1 MALGQFYL
9 SQAGL
14 NLLTRAQT
22 GAALT
27 ITRAQVG
34 EGTWAPEVNYGNI
47 TALAKPVA
55 NMTLAKMEMS
65 RGSAKITIQFTNK
78 GVGRAFQW
86 TEFALFAQDPDN
98 PAGEILYGS
107 SRAETAAEAVPIP
120 MELTEFNFNVLLRVD
135 GATNVTVVID
145 ESMVY
150 LTGEA
155 LKKTEETLRKEIEA
169 VKIRVEQEIGQQIQ
183 QMQGTINGMVIPML
197 QDIRTLEQ
205 RGETLSKTV
214 EDTQTRVTDQAA
226 EIDALGRGLE
236 DAGGQATAAAA
247 TAGTW
252 DGVLAGLTDNPA
264 LVAFDT
270 LAGFALSG
278 GVWNERRQ
286 RLEV

>member
-1 MALGQFYL
+1 
-9 SQAGL
+9 
-14 NLLTRAQT
+14 
-22 GAALT
+22 
-27 ITRAQVG
+27 
-34 EGTWAPEVNYGNI
+34 
-47 TALAKPVA
+47 
-55 NMTLAKMEMS
+55 
-65 RGSAKITIQFTNK
+65 
-78 GVGRAFQW
+78 
-86 TEFALFAQDPDN
+86 
-98 PAGEILYGS
+98 
-107 SRAETAAEAVPIP
+107 

-247 TAGTW
+247 TAAATW